1 MAEYE
6 VFNPEENNNQE
17 PKRRQTPHIKTIV
30 SIIIIILIGIYLS
43 TGVYQVG
50 SSEVA
55 LVKTFG
61 KYQTTQGPGIHIH
74 APIPFQSH
82 VIVDTR
88 SVKKVEIG
96 FRTTRGGSNP
106 TYSTLDQESN
116 MITGDENI
124 LHIEAVVQYRIR
136 DPEKAAFRII
146 DDYDL
151 VKFTTESI
159 LRERV
164 ALSNID
170 DVLTAERDSIAMKTA
185 ELVQETLDLYDSG
198 IMVESVFLQDVTPPD
213 SVVAAFDDVNNAK
226 QDREKIINEANRY
239 SNDILPRAE
248 GEAEQILRQA
258 ESYAFEQVADA
269 EGETQ
274 RFLAILDEYKNSED
288 VTRKR
293 LILDAI
299 NDMLQSSKIK
309 VISENDST
317 LKLLNL
323 DQILGG
329 DSKWK
334 K

>member
-6 VFNPEENNNQE
+6 VFNPEEENNQE
-17 PKRRQTPHIKTIV
+17 PKRKKTPHIKTIV
-30 SIIIIILIGIYLS
+30 SIIILILIGIYLS

-61 KYQTTQGPGIHIH
+61 KYQSTQGPGIHIH
-74 APIPFQSH
+74 APVPFQSH
-82 VIVDTR
+82 VIVDIR
-88 SVKKVEIG
+88 SIQKVEIG
-96 FRTTRGGSNP
+96 FRTTRGGANP
-106 TYSTLDQESN
+106 SYSSYDDESN
-116 MITGDENI
+116 MITSDENI
-124 LHIEAVVQYRIR
+124 LNIEAVVQYRIGE
-136 DPEKAAFRII
+136 PEKTAFNII
-146 DDYDL
+146 NDYDL

-164 ALSNID
+164 ALSEID
-170 DVLTAERDSIAMKTA
+170 EVLTTARDKIAMETA
-185 ELVQETLDLYDSG
+185 QKVQETLDSYNAG
-198 IMVESVFLQDVTPPD
+198 ILIENVYLQDVTPPD
-213 SVVAAFDDVNNAK
+213 PVVAAFDDVNNAK
-226 QDREKIINEANRY
+226 QDKEKIINEANRY
-239 SNDILPRAE
+239 SNDIIPRAE

-274 RFLAILDEYKNSED
+274 RFLAILEEYKNSED

-299 NDMLQSSKIK
+299 NSMLQSSKIK

-329 DSKWK
+329 DSK
-334 K
+334 